1 MTGTAIVIGA
11 GIGGLATAKALRR
24 NGWQVQIHER
34 STDFGGLGSGLSIA
48 PNAMHALR
56 HLELD
61 DALSGI
67 ARRLDGLEALLPSGK
82 PAMRLDS
89 TTLTTKYGDALYAVH
104 RGDLHHLLL
113 ESLDDIPLHRGHRVL
128 GVALDNSPAAATDTG
143 TGIATGT
150 HPGTG
155 THADAGAHADAGV
168 GTRGGR
174 NLADGDLPAGRAPGF
189 GRTPSPER
197 AVVTIA
203 GPDGTQALTAD
214 LVVAA
219 DGVHSRVRAALFP
232 GHPGARYAGYA
243 AWRGIVPATV
253 AADLGVRP
261 VLAETWGAGLRIGVM
276 PLHDGRIYW
285 YAFDT
290 ASETDQPAPEV
301 AALAERCAAWPRP
314 IPQLLAATPADAVL
328 VRPVHYLD
336 RALPS
341 FTRGPI
347 ALLGDAAHAVTPDVG
362 QGACLALEDA
372 VVLAAMVTEHGVTAG
387 LRAYDSTR
395 RPRTQRIAQ
404 ASGRMGRALQGN
416 HPASA
421 RLRNLT
427 ARLTPTAL
435 NTRFA
440 DSLYDW
446 TPPPSSTAFAHPTR

>member
-1 MTGTAIVIGA
+1 MTDTAIIIGA

-24 NGWQVQIHER
+24 NGWHVEIHER

-56 HLELD
+56 HLALD
-61 DALSGI
+61 SAVSDI
-67 ARRLDGLEALLPSGK
+67 ARRLDGLEALLPTGK

-89 TTLTTKYGDALYAVH
+89 ATLTTKYGDAVYAVH
-104 RGDLHHLLL
+104 RGDLHRLLL

-128 GVALDNSPAAATDTG
+128 GVAPDSSTA
-143 TGIATGT
+143 
-150 HPGTG
+150 
-155 THADAGAHADAGV
+155 
-168 GTRGGR
+168 
-174 NLADGDLPAGRAPGF
+174 
-189 GRTPSPER
+189 

-203 GPDGTQALTAD
+203 GPDGTHALTAD

-243 AWRGIVPATV
+243 AWRGIVPA
-253 AADLGVRP
+253 AAAAHLDVRP
-261 VLAETWGAGLRIGVM
+261 VLAETWGAGIRIGVM
-276 PLHDGRIYW
+276 PLRDGRVYW

-290 ASETDQPAPEV
+290 APETDQPAPEV
-301 AALAERCAAWPRP
+301 GALAARCAAWPRP

-341 FTRGPI
+341 FVRGPI

-372 VVLAAMVTEHGVTAG
+372 VVLAATVTEQGVSAG
-387 LRAYDSTR
+387 LRAYDSAR

-404 ASGRMGRALQGN
+404 TSGRMGRALQGN

-421 RLRNLT
+421 RLRDLT

-440 DSLYDW
+440 DSLYAW
-446 TPPPSSTAFAHPTR
+446 TPPSSPAEITHPTR